1 MMINKRLIGELKS
14 SKQYIGWSVLFQW
27 LRLLANVLAIFAMG
41 HLLQKLYLKD
51 FHTIP
56 HTVGILFGSIV
67 IQCICSL
74 YASKMSY
81 RASSLVKVT
90 LREKIYRKL
99 LKQGA
104 SYNEKVST
112 AEVVQVAV
120 EGVEQL
126 EIYFGKYLPQFFYSL
141 LAPLTLFVILS
152 FVNFK
157 AAVVLLICVPLIPI
171 SIIAVQKFAKK
182 LLSKYWGIYVN
193 LGDSFL
199 DNLQGLTTL
208 KIYQADEFKN
218 QEMNEQAEKFR
229 KITMKV
235 LVMQLNSVTLMDLI
249 AFGGAALG
257 VITAA
262 TELAK
267 GNVDFAGAFAII
279 LLAAEFFIPLRLLG
293 SFFHI
298 AMNGM
303 AASDKIFRIL
313 DLEDEPERTVSLKPQ
328 QLDVNLQHV
337 RFAYEE
343 QRPILRDVSMKF
355 PQAGFT
361 AIVGQSG
368 SGKSTIAS
376 LVMNHNKGYEGQI
389 TVGGVELSD
398 VTEASIHQHIT
409 LLTHRSYLF
418 KGTVR
423 DNLLMGNPHAT
434 EEQMLHAVQQVNLY
448 GFLMAEQGLDTVLE
462 EKASNLSGGQRQRLA
477 FARAL
482 LHDTP
487 MYIFDEAT
495 SNIDAESENDIM
507 AVVHE
512 LAREKTIVLISHR
525 LANVVHAD
533 QIYMLQD
540 GYVIEQG
547 THAELLVKQGEYARL
562 YAHQMS
568 LEQYGQ
574 GTTDKEMILHA

>member
-1 MMINKRLIGELKS
+1 MINKRLIGELKS

-112 AEVVQVAV
+112 AEVVQVSV

-126 EIYFGKYLPQFFYSL
+126 EVYFGKYLPQFFYSL

-152 FVNFK
+152 FVNLK
-157 AAVVLLICVPLIPI
+157 AAVILLICVPLIPI

-267 GNVDFAGAFAII
+267 GNVEFAGAFAII

-376 LVMNHNKGYEGQI
+376 LVMNYNKGYEGQI
-389 TVGGVELSD
+389 TIGGVELSD

-409 LLTHRSYLF
+409 LLTHQSYLF

-423 DNLLMGNPHAT
+423 DSLLMGNPHAT

-448 GFLMAEQGLDTVLE
+448 GFLMTEQGLDTVLE

-547 THAELLVKQGEYARL
+547 THAELLAKQGEYSRL

-574 GTTDKEMILHA
+574 GTTDKELVLHA

>member
-1 MMINKRLIGELKS
+1 MINKRLIGELKS
-14 SKQYIGWSVLFQW
+14 SKKYIGWSVLFQW
-27 LRLLANVLAIFAMG
+27 LRLLANVFAIFAMG
-41 HLLQKLYLKD
+41 HLLQNLYLKD

-56 HTVGILFGSIV
+56 HTVGILLGSIV

-112 AEVVQVAV
+112 AEVVQVSV

-152 FVNFK
+152 FVNLK
-157 AAVVLLICVPLIPI
+157 AAVILLICVPLIPI

-218 QEMNEQAEKFR
+218 QEMNEQAEQFR

-267 GNVDFAGAFAII
+267 GNVEFAGAFAII

-313 DLEDEPERTVSLKPQ
+313 DLEDEPERTMSLKPQ

-434 EEQMLHAVQQVNLY
+434 EEQMLQAVQQVNLY
-448 GFLMAEQGLDTVLE
+448 GFLMAEQGLDTILE

-512 LAREKTIVLISHR
+512 LARKKTIVLISHR

-574 GTTDKEMILHA
+574 GTTDKELVLHA